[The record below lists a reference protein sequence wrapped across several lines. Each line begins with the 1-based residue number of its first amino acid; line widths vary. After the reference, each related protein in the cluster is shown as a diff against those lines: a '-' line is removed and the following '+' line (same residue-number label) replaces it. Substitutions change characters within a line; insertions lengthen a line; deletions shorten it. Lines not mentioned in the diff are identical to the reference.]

1 MKIKLALTCI
11 AFALANMISACGSS
25 KKIDNER
32 DFVAGKNTVS
42 VNISGFDGIDNKSNV
57 KVKYTQSP
65 KYSILVEY
73 VGTHIITLTKE
84 SGILL
89 IRNADNNYDNN
100 SQRRAVI
107 YISAPDINSISNKG
121 VLDFTAEM
129 LKTDDFTTSNA
140 GVSTLKIHKIDC
152 DEFNLS
158 NKGVETIEGQ
168 LLSDN
173 VSFNTT
179 GVTRGD
185 KFYVEGKEFTLNNK
199 GVINMNISF
208 RGSLLSITNQGHGTL
223 DVDTDCDKLKVENSG
238 VGIINLSGTADK
250 TDICGN
256 GVSTINTEKLNSL

>member
-1 MKIKLALTCI
+1 M
-11 AFALANMISACGSS
+11 
-25 KKIDNER
+25 
-32 DFVAGKNTVS
+32 
-42 VNISGFDGIDNKSNV
+42 
-57 KVKYTQSP
+57 
-65 KYSILVEY
+65 
-73 VGTHIITLTKE
+73 
-84 SGILL
+84 
-89 IRNADNNYDNN
+89 
-100 SQRRAVI
+100 
-107 YISAPDINSISNKG
+107 
-121 VLDFTAEM
+121 
-129 LKTDDFTTSNA
+129 
-140 GVSTLKIHKIDC
+140 
-152 DEFNLS
+152 
-158 NKGVETIEGQ
+158 ETIEGQ

-250 TDICGN
+250 TDIRGN